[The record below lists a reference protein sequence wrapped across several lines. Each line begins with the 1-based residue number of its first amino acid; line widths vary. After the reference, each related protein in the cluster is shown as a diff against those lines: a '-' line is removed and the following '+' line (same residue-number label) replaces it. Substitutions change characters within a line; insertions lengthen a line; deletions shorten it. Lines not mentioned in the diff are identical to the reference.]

1 MPASGQSLGFD
12 DALATSVNL
21 SYRRSLRGSAGR
33 RVPKPTFARS
43 YGLRTIPM
51 LGATNRNGLLRTKI
65 ARSNSVHFIERPSRR
80 FFLSLDATGR
90 SRRFVRQQTRSDP
103 TLAWKYLSADT
114 GYLGLASNHGIFQ
127 SVSSSLHTCCGFP
140 QFERAFGAY
149 LVLMSLHAVNH
160 APLSRR
166 HRSAILLYV
175 LGTSAFELCT

>member
-65 ARSNSVHFIERPSRR
+65 ARSNSVHFIERPSPRSFLEPPRSRSKLWICSPTNTRR
-80 FFLSLDATGR
+80 FDLDPA
-90 SRRFVRQQTRSDP
+90 
-103 TLAWKYLSADT
+103 
-114 GYLGLASNHGIFQ
+114 Q
-127 SVSSSLHTCCGFP
+127 SFHI
-140 QFERAFGAY
+140 
-149 LVLMSLHAVNH
+149 
-160 APLSRR
+160 R
-166 HRSAILLYV
+166 HLFR
-175 LGTSAFELCT
+175 